1 MRPSILK
8 LLNPD
13 IIVEMLEMANRL
25 EDWNKVLN
33 TAGILHSYAQC
44 IYEERQYHKA
54 KGLPVPLMDMQRPL
68 VYYFGFSHLMRGI
81 AYQKQQKY
89 DEARE
94 MIYRYA
100 ELGWMEDLG
109 VEGETIAEE
118 FRGLARANL
127 YMVDILSGKNGL
139 LEEYRCFLQDHPEEL
154 LPGLGTILQ
163 AAVDY
168 GLDVDD
174 LLHTFA
180 EQSAGFGDY
189 EDAGNLSYYLNYC
202 YHLALYH
209 KRGGRLPEAMDWMMQ
224 ALRLAHQSRH
234 DSNFK
239 RCLASFEALR
249 GKVTAEESR
258 RYDEVLADCLA
269 QVVLGLHEPPDA
281 GVQIRIFS

>member
-1 MRPSILK
+1 MRPSVLK

-13 IIVEMLEMANRL
+13 IIVEMLEMAYRL
-25 EDWNKVLN
+25 EDWDKVLN
-33 TAGILHSYAQC
+33 TAGILYSYAQC

-54 KGLPVPLMDMQRPL
+54 TGHPVPLMDMQRPL
-68 VYYFGFSHLMRGI
+68 VYYFGFSHLMRGF

-89 DEARE
+89 DDARE

-100 ELGWMEDLG
+100 ELGWIEDLG
-109 VEGETIAEE
+109 VEGEAIAEE

-127 YMVDILSGKNGL
+127 YAVEILSGKTGL
-139 LEEYRCFLQDHPEEL
+139 LEEYCCFLQDHPEEL

-168 GLDVDD
+168 RLDVDD

-189 EDAGNLSYYLNYC
+189 EDAGNLLHYFSYC

-209 KRGGRLPEAMDWMMQ
+209 KRAGRIQEALDWMMQ
-224 ALRLAHQSRH
+224 SLRLAHQSRH
-234 DSNFK
+234 DGNFK
-239 RCLASFEALR
+239 RCLALFEALWE
-249 GKVTAEESR
+249 GVT
-258 RYDEVLADCLA
+258 DEQAGEYHELVQKCLG
-269 QVVLGLHEPPDA
+269 QMV
-281 GVQIRIFS
+281 

>member
-1 MRPSILK
+1 MRPFILK
-8 LLNPD
+8 ILNPD

-25 EDWNKVLN
+25 EDWDKMLN
-33 TAGILHSYAQC
+33 TAGILYSYAQC

-54 KGLPVPLMDMQRPL
+54 KGIPVPLMDMQRPL

-89 DEARE
+89 DDARE

-109 VEGETIAEE
+109 EEGEVIAEE

-127 YMVDILSGKNGL
+127 YMVDILSGQTGL
-139 LEEYRCFLQDHPEEL
+139 LEEYCCFLQDHPEEL

-189 EDAGNLSYYLNYC
+189 EDAGNLSHYFSYC

-209 KRGGRLPEAMDWMMQ
+209 KRTGRIQEALDWMMQ
-224 ALRLAHQSRH
+224 SLRLAHQSGH
-234 DSNFK
+234 DGNFK
-239 RCLASFEALR
+239 RCLALFEALR
-249 GKVTAEESR
+249 EGVT
-258 RYDEVLADCLA
+258 DEQAGGYHELLQECL
-269 QVVLGLHEPPDA
+269 G
-281 GVQIRIFS
+281 QIV